1 MEAFD
6 SDCRR
11 GHLAKLEKLQL
22 INEAVKMANFI
33 IPGDLLDLLRKM
45 DTPTVCN
52 AIEVAQGKR
61 GFNRFT
67 RGTMQH
73 CKPGD
78 PAIVGFARTAK
89 ISGLA
94 PANEPADVIRSRRM
108 DYFRAMAGGASPS
121 AAIIEDVDYPN
132 CIAGWWGEVH
142 VAVHRGL
149 GLAGAVTNG
158 VMRDLDVMDDGFPVL
173 AGSIGPSH
181 GFVHVV
187 EIGTPV
193 NIKGMR
199 IAQDELIHAD
209 RHGAVVIPVEVIPE
223 LGSSI
228 RSVIASESIIL
239 GPAREPGFDIHK
251 LEKAWAEFEAAR
263 T

>member
-1 MEAFD
+1 
-6 SDCRR
+6 
-11 GHLAKLEKLQL
+11 
-22 INEAVKMANFI
+22 MAEII
-33 IPGDLLDLLRKM
+33 IPEDLLALLRSV

-61 GFNRFT
+61 GFNQFT

-73 CKPGD
+73 SKPGD

-94 PANEPADVIRSRRM
+94 PPSEEQEVIRTRRM
-108 DYFRAMAGGASPS
+108 EYFRSMAEGSGPT
-121 AAIIEDVDYPN
+121 AAVIEDVDYPN

-142 VAVHRGL
+142 VAIHKGL

-158 VMRDLDVMDDGFPVL
+158 VMRDLDVIDDGYPVL

-181 GFVHVV
+181 GYVHVV
-187 EIGTPV
+187 EIGTSV
-193 NIKGMR
+193 SVMGMR
-199 IAQDELIHAD
+199 VNQGELIHAD
-209 RHGAVVIPVEVIPE
+209 RHGALVIPNEVIPALKE
-223 LGSSI
+223 AI
-228 RSVIASESIIL
+228 ETVIASESIVL
-239 GPAREPGFDIHK
+239 VPAREPGFDIQK
-251 LEKAWAEFEAAR
+251 LEEAWAKFEEAR

>member
-1 MEAFD
+1 MAET
-6 SDCRR
+6 
-11 GHLAKLEKLQL
+11 
-22 INEAVKMANFI
+22 IITNE
-33 IPGDLLDLLRKM
+33 LLVLLRKL

-73 CKPGD
+73 SRPGE

-94 PANEPADVIRSRRM
+94 PPVEPSDVIRSRRM
-108 DYFRAMAGGASPS
+108 DYFRSMASGDGPTVSVV
-121 AAIIEDVDYPN
+121 EDVDFPN

-142 VAVHRGL
+142 VAVHKGL
-149 GLAGAVTNG
+149 GMSGAVTNG

-173 AGSIGPSH
+173 AGSVGPSH
-181 GFVHVV
+181 GFVHVLK
-187 EIGTPV
+187 IGGKV
-193 NIKGMR
+193 DVMNMKVRQG
-199 IAQDELIHAD
+199 DLIHAD
-209 RHGAVVIPVEVIPE
+209 RHGALVIPTDVIDVLKKAIE
-223 LGSSI
+223 T
-228 RSVIASESIIL
+228 VIASEDIVL
-239 GPAREPGFDIHK
+239 TPARKPGFNIEK
-251 LEKAWAEFEAAR
+251 LEEVWAHFEAAR

>member
-1 MEAFD
+1 MAET
-6 SDCRR
+6 
-11 GHLAKLEKLQL
+11 
-22 INEAVKMANFI
+22 IITNE
-33 IPGDLLDLLRKM
+33 LLVLLRKL

-73 CKPGD
+73 SRPGE

-94 PANEPADVIRSRRM
+94 PPVEPSDVIRSRRM
-108 DYFRAMAGGASPS
+108 DYFRSMASGDGPTVSVV
-121 AAIIEDVDYPN
+121 EDVDFPN

-142 VAVHRGL
+142 VAVHKGL
-149 GLAGAVTNG
+149 GMSGAVTNG

-173 AGSIGPSH
+173 AGSVGPSH
-181 GFVHVV
+181 GFVHVLK
-187 EIGTPV
+187 IGGQV
-193 NIKGMR
+193 DVMNMKVRQG
-199 IAQDELIHAD
+199 DLIHAD
-209 RHGAVVIPVEVIPE
+209 RHGALVIPTDVIDVLKKAIE
-223 LGSSI
+223 T
-228 RSVIASESIIL
+228 VIASEDIVL
-239 GPAREPGFDIHK
+239 TPARKPGFNIEK
-251 LEKAWAEFEAAR
+251 LEKVWAHFEAAR

>member
-1 MEAFD
+1 MT
-6 SDCRR
+6 
-11 GHLAKLEKLQL
+11 QTT
-22 INEAVKMANFI
+22 
-33 IPGDLLDLLRKM
+33 IPEDLLNLLRSV

-73 CKPGD
+73 CKPRD

-94 PANEPADVIRSRRM
+94 PPNEPAEIIRERRLE
-108 DYFRAMAGGASPS
+108 YFRSMAAGSGPT
-121 AAIIEDVDYPN
+121 AAVVEDVDYPN
-132 CIAGWWGEVH
+132 CVAGWWGEVH
-142 VAVHRGL
+142 VAVHKGL
-149 GLAGAVTNG
+149 GLKGAVTNG

-173 AGSIGPSH
+173 SGSVGPSH

-193 NIKGMR
+193 NILGMR
-199 IAQDELIHAD
+199 VAQDELVHAD
-209 RHGAVVIPVEVIPE
+209 RHGALVIPAEVVSCLKEAIE
-223 LGSSI
+223 G
-228 RSVIASESIIL
+228 VIAREAIVL
-239 GPAREPGFDIHK
+239 EPAREPGFNISK
-251 LEKAWAEFEAAR
+251 LEEVWAKFEAVR